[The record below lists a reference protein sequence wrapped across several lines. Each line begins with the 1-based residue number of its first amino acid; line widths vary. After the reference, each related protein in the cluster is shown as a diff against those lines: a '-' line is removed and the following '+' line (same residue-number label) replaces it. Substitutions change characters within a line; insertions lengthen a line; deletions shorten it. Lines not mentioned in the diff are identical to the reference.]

1 MCIRDR
7 DNTDHKAPDIE
18 NGGADQDDDTH
29 KFHGIAKF
37 KAGLGVVGDGD
48 ESHVQHGF
56 GVKPPGFHSVF
67 SQYDTG
73 DDAERGSKHIWG
85 VYCCQ
90 PQADVYKRQLYY
102 PFYKRDIENG
112 TLTREQMQELIE
124 CMFIK
129 MDHHCKIR
137 DYGSSLM
144 ASGVNF
150 GGEALLVGGVDA
162 RGNDITNDQMCI
174 RDRCCIQGSV

>member
-1 MCIRDR
+1 MKWDQRVNITFSCNGPVKDNGAEGE

-90 PQADVYKRQLYY
+90 PQAV
-102 PFYKRDIENG
+102 NG
-112 TLTREQMQELIE
+112 KFQDQKLPDQGNVTGIGQPDKPEPLG
-124 CMFIK
+124 
-129 MDHHCKIR
+129 
-137 DYGSSLM
+137 GSAPYS
-144 ASGVNF
+144 AS
-150 GGEALLVGGVDA
+150 ASA
-162 RGNDITNDQMCI
+162 R
-174 RDRCCIQGSV
+174 